1 MENNIIPAASREL
14 QAANAEQISGM
25 TSDVLDLDK
34 GLRENNNEL
43 RLLNDAIGSL
53 TETLEVNNRLKT
65 IVRKSMQKV
74 ITKF

>member
-74 ITKF
+74 ITKL